1 MVWAGVGQRVAG
13 VGEGEMM
20 AIREAI
26 VEDRSKRLQIQ
37 KLSGIKPYSAHGF

>member
-1 MVWAGVGQRVAG
+1 VWAGVGQRVAG
-13 VGEGEMM
+13 VGDVEMT

-37 KLSGIKPYSAHGF
+37 KLSGIKPYSRHGF